1 MRRAEPRCRGDRV
14 GLQGA
19 RASGLRDDTVR
30 VVRARPLAMRVFMV
44 LMLTLLTGVP
54 ARAGAQDPAASTPA
68 RRVRPGAFDGAAAL
82 EYARAQVA
90 FGPRVPGTEGARRA
104 GDWLIARMRER
115 ADTVIVQSWTHRT
128 KDGVAIPMRN
138 IFAQVKPRL
147 AERVLYVAHWDTR
160 PVSDNEYEREL
171 RDTPAAGANDGAS
184 GVAMLLALA
193 DALKEVPPTVGV
205 DILFVDGEDYGEF
218 GPDVDVVIGATY
230 FAANVPVRGYRP
242 AYGVVWD
249 MVGDRDLRILQER
262 HSLRGAPEV
271 VERVW
276 AKAAALGYARHFGP
290 APGYQVMD
298 DHVPLQRLGWRVI
311 DVIDL
316 DYPWHHTTSDTI
328 DKISAESLRVVGDVA
343 LALVRASR

>member
-1 MRRAEPRCRGDRV
+1 MRRAERAV
-14 GLQGA
+14 AGL
-19 RASGLRDDTVR
+19 L
-30 VVRARPLAMRVFMV
+30 LAMACA
-44 LMLTLLTGVP
+44 TT
-54 ARAGAQDPAASTPA
+54 AGAQDSAAPGPT
-68 RRVRPGAFDGAAAL
+68 RRPSRGAFDGAAAL
-82 EYARAQVA
+82 EYARAQLA
-90 FGPRVPGTEGARRA
+90 FGPRVPGSEGARRA
-104 GDWLIARMRER
+104 GDWLVARMRER

-128 KDGVAIPMRN
+128 KDGVALPMRN
-138 IFAQVKPRL
+138 IFAQIKPAL

-171 RDTPAAGANDGAS
+171 RETPSPGANDGAS

-218 GPDVDVVIGATY
+218 GPDTDVVIGAAY

-271 VERVW
+271 VEGVW
-276 AKAAALGYARHFGP
+276 TKAAALGYARHFVP
-290 APGYQVMD
+290 SPGYQVMD
-298 DHVPLQRLGWRVI
+298 DHVPLQRLGWPVI

-316 DYPWHHTTSDTI
+316 DYPYHHTTADTI

>member
-1 MRRAEPRCRGDRV
+1 MPI
-14 GLQGA
+14 A
-19 RASGLRDDTVR
+19 RA
-30 VVRARPLAMRVFMV
+30 
-44 LMLTLLTGVP
+44 
-54 ARAGAQDPAASTPA
+54 AGSLA
-68 RRVRPGAFDGAAAL
+68 RRVRLRALISTAVASIVATATGAAAQGAAPPAMAQRLRPGAFDGAAAL

-128 KDGVAIPMRN
+128 KELLAVPMRN
-138 IFAQVKPRL
+138 IFARIRPSL
-147 AERVLYVAHWDTR
+147 TDRVLYVAHWDTR
-160 PVSDNEYEREL
+160 PVSDHEYEREL
-171 RDTPAAGANDGAS
+171 RDRPSLGANDGAS

-193 DALKEVPPTVGV
+193 DALKQVPPAVGV
-205 DILFVDGEDYGEF
+205 DILLVDGEDYGEF

-230 FAANVPVRGYRP
+230 FAANVPVPGYRP
-242 AYGVVWD
+242 TFGVVWD

-276 AKAAALGYARHFGP
+276 TKAAALGHGRHFVP

-298 DHVPLQRLGWRVI
+298 DHVPLQRIGWRVI

-316 DYPWHHTTSDTI
+316 DYPYHHTTADTI
-328 DKISAESLRVVGDVA
+328 DKISAESLRIVGEVA
-343 LALVRASR
+343 LALVR